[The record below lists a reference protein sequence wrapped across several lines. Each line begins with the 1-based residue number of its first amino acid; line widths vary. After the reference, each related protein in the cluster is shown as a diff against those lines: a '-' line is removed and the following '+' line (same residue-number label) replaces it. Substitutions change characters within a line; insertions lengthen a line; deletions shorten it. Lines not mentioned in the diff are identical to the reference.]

1 MTTTM
6 IMVIIIESEI
16 ETHGMMIAT
25 TTMVRHRGG
34 ELNIEHPGELNI
46 ELTMSFQSSRDRD
59 RRHSRSRSR
68 DGYNEM
74 NDEDSS
80 WSNR

>member
-34 ELNIEHPGELNI
+34 ELNIQADESLSLLCRFKLPETETEGTLD
-46 ELTMSFQSSRDRD
+46 LDLATDTMK
-59 RRHSRSRSR
+59 
-68 DGYNEM
+68 
-74 NDEDSS
+74 
-80 WSNR
+80 

>member
-34 ELNIEHPGELNI
+34 ELNI
-46 ELTMSFQSSRDRD
+46 QA
-59 RRHSRSRSR
+59 
-68 DGYNEM
+68 
-74 NDEDSS
+74 DSS
-80 WSNR
+80 LSLLCRFKLPETETEDTLDLDLATDTMK